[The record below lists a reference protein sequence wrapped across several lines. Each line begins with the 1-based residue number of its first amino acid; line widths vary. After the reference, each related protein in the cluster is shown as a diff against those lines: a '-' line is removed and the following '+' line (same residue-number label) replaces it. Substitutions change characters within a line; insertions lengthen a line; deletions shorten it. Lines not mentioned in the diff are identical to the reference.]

1 MQNELLQRADRA
13 IAESERLIDQLS
25 HTMREA
31 ERLDRWLHEL
41 HQRRINEQRRAMSVF
56 APLSGP

>member
-13 IAESERLIDQLS
+13 VAESERLIEQLS
-25 HTMREA
+25 QTMREA

-41 HQRRINEQRRAMSVF
+41 HQRRIDERRPATSAF
-56 APLSGP
+56 APLSGS

>member
-13 IAESERLIDQLS
+13 IAESERLIEQLS

-31 ERLDRWLHEL
+31 EQLDCWLREL
-41 HQRRINEQRRAMSVF
+41 HRRRTDEECPATSAF
-56 APLSGP
+56 APLSAA